1 MYKSI
6 PDMIKFCK
14 KDIHKKQTSQIG
26 LFDDS
31 DEFEDVL
38 ELVETEDFSFEELLA

>member
-1 MYKSI
+1 MFKSI

-14 KDIHKKQTSQIG
+14 KDEKKKQTSQIG
-26 LFDDS
+26 LFDNS

-38 ELVETEDFSFEELLA
+38 ELVETGPFSFEELLA